1 MSESVSQCVNK
12 GMNEYHLRLEFLR
25 ESNGWPSLKAATP
38 FILDFPSLLGSYIPI
53 SDICGNDF
61 SDHLTAVLT
70 KGNLEKPCQQC
81 HCVINM
87 EQGKEKTWRTTGI
100 TFLSLF
106 LGL

>member
-38 FILDFPSLLGSYIPI
+38 FILDFPSLSGSYIPI

-61 SDHLTAVLT
+61 SDHLTAVLPNAIFAFT
-70 KGNLEKPCQQC
+70 FKGFSVRIDVFTIL
-81 HCVINM
+81 
-87 EQGKEKTWRTTGI
+87 R
-100 TFLSLF
+100 
-106 LGL
+106 